1 MSGARRAPR
10 STVTRAVT
18 EPPPAAAVPDARYYS
33 LRRLS
38 PYQGTVQV
46 VELPGFRAMSADGIT
61 WTVQM
66 PNEGSRFATHALW
79 RADGSGTLVEDE
91 RTHASIE
98 ALRAHPPFPFPLADR
113 LELWLLDDKES
124 LPLAIL
130 ASTLPRKTPPRV
142 THTGWRASLKGDQN
156 FVATRYTAL
165 GVPGDDTPHVDLLE
179 QRIQDTAGATPR
191 AQWFLRAADGS
202 GQGLNG
208 LDLDTAFEGRRFP
221 PEQFPELL
229 LREHWD
235 NRADSYLVRDYH
247 DWQAPKLLT
256 HGNLTRATRDRLERA
271 ACRQAEALYR
281 MRHLLPEVVNPD
293 ILQVAMVEAVIR
305 RAG

>member
-1 MSGARRAPR
+1 MTRARRAS
-10 STVTRAVT
+10 STKAGVVT
-18 EPPPAAAVPDARYYS
+18 EPPPAAAAPDARYYS

-113 LELWLLDDKES
+113 LELWLLDAKES

-142 THTGWRASLKGDQN
+142 THTGWQASLKGDQN
-156 FVATRYTAL
+156 FVAASYAAL
-165 GVPGDDTPHVDLLE
+165 GVPDDSTPHVELLE
-179 QRIQDTAGATPR
+179 RRIQDTAGATPR

-208 LDLDTAFEGRRFP
+208 PDLDGALEGRKFSS
-221 PEQFPELL
+221 EQFPELL

-256 HGNLTRATRDRLERA
+256 HGNLTHATRDRLERA

-281 MRHLLPEVVNPD
+281 IRHLLPEVVNPD

>member
-1 MSGARRAPR
+1 M
-10 STVTRAVT
+10 
-18 EPPPAAAVPDARYYS
+18 
-33 LRRLS
+33 
-38 PYQGTVQV
+38 
-46 VELPGFRAMSADGIT
+46 
-61 WTVQM
+61 
-66 PNEGSRFATHALW
+66 
-79 RADGSGTLVEDE
+79 
-91 RTHASIE
+91 
-98 ALRAHPPFPFPLADR
+98 RAHPPFPFPLADR

-142 THTGWRASLKGDQN
+142 THTGWQASLKGDQN
-156 FVATRYTAL
+156 FVAASYAAL
-165 GVPGDDTPHVDLLE
+165 GVPDDSAPHVELLE
-179 QRIQDTAGATPR
+179 RRIQDTAGSAPR
-191 AQWFLRAADGS
+191 AQWFLRATDGS

-208 LDLDTAFEGRRFP
+208 PDLDGALEGRRFP

-281 MRHLLPEVVNPD
+281 VRHLLPEVVNPD